1 MKYIRYIVFF
11 VIAGMVSCGRSDAP
25 YSPVESDSEY
35 ISFSGT
41 SGKTFQLKSGDG
53 TTPNLVTTDALL
65 QSASFGLFGYKSAND
80 QNGFVS
86 VFPTMDAA
94 LEVKYESGNW
104 TYSDKQKWERSMHYR
119 FRAVWPYMPDR
130 IVAKSSANLLSVEYS
145 SFAEDHD
152 LMVAYATRYP
162 LSEGVDRVRLEFKH
176 ALAGLRFKIKFSDA
190 AIGHTDDAVTEFY
203 ITGIYLQGQLLYGAS
218 ETVTDVNAIR
228 WVLSDKGF
236 NSTGKQFPWTGNIP
250 FGGSDKKTANIYFT
264 ETPAGTTGAVITD
277 GAALLIPQTISSP
290 IGTTYVN
297 FYTTLGDAALHR
309 VALPRQPLEAGKI
322 YTYTLIIHGTQ
333 IKIKVDIQK
342 WDEIQSNIDII
353 L

>member
-25 YSPVESDSEY
+25 YSPIESDSEY

-41 SGKTFQLKSGDG
+41 SGKKFQLKSDDG

-65 QSASFGLFGYKSAND
+65 QSASFGLFGYKSTND

-86 VFPTMDAA
+86 VFPTTGA

-104 TYSDKQKWERSMHYR
+104 TYSPKQKWERSMHYR
-119 FRAVWPYMPDR
+119 FRAVWPYKPDR
-130 IVAKSSANLLSVEYS
+130 IIANSSANLLSVEYS
-145 SFAEDHD
+145 SFVEDHD
-152 LMVAYATRYP
+152 MMVAYATRYP

-176 ALAGLRFKIKFSDA
+176 VLAGLRFKIKFSDTT
-190 AIGHTDDAVTEFY
+190 IGNTDDAVTGFY
-203 ITGIYLQGQLLYGAS
+203 ITGIYPHGQLLYGTS
-218 ETVTDVNAIR
+218 GTVTDVNAIR
-228 WVLSDKGF
+228 WFLSDNVF
-236 NSTGKQFPWTGNIP
+236 NSTDKQFPWTGNIP

-264 ETPAGTTGAVITD
+264 ETPVGTTGAVSTD
-277 GAALLIPQTISSP
+277 GAALLIPQTLSSEV
-290 IGTTYVN
+290 GTTYVN
-297 FYTTLGDAALHR
+297 FYTSLGGTALHR
-309 VALPRQPLEAGKI
+309 VALPRQTLEAGKI
-322 YTYTLIIHGTQ
+322 YTYTLTIHGTQ

-342 WDEIQSNIDII
+342 WDEIQSNIDIK

>member
-1 MKYIRYIVFF
+1 MRYSRYIALLA
-11 VIAGMVSCGRSDAP
+11 ILGLVSCGRTDSP
-25 YSPVESDSEY
+25 YSPVESEEEY
-35 ISFSGT
+35 ISFNGHSGDE
-41 SGKTFQLKSGDG
+41 FQLKSGDG

-65 QSASFGLFGYKSAND
+65 QSASFGLFGYKTTND

-86 VFPTMDAA
+86 VFPTGA

-104 TYSDKQKWERSMHYR
+104 TYSPKQKWERSMHYR
-119 FRAVWPYMPDR
+119 FRAVWPYRPDR
-130 IVAKSSANLLSVEYS
+130 IKMTSSANLLSAEYYC
-145 SFAEDHD
+145 FANDHD

-176 ALAGLRFKIKFSDA
+176 ALAGLRFKMKFSDTT
-190 AIGHTDDAVTEFY
+190 IGHTEDAVTEFY
-203 ITGIYLQGQLLYGAS
+203 ITGIYPQGQLLYGAS
-218 ETVTDVNAIR
+218 GTVTDVNAIR
-228 WVLSDKGF
+228 WFFSDNVF
-236 NSTGKQFPWTGNIP
+236 NSTDKQFPWEGNIP

-264 ETPAGTTGAVITD
+264 ESPAGTTD

-297 FYTTLGDAALHR
+297 FYTTLGDTALHR
-309 VALPRQPLEAGKI
+309 VALPRQTLEAGKI

-342 WDEIQSNIDII
+342 WDEIQSNIDIK